1 MSPCWNG
8 ITMDLTWVSVRENR
22 RVNEIQIVY
31 FGLALQSVLR
41 LLTSIIA
48 SKSNSV
54 KCSGSCGDAGSTA
67 LWSGNQTWQREI
79 SMLNGGKKEHPS
91 EDQSTKPGN
100 YFRLP
105 DGICGETISWT
116 LVTNAWSGCETQFA
130 NDTWRQNRVQASCWI
145 CLLDTKQQA
154 SWTLRINYSL
164 SFRGM
169 HCISQDLRL
178 EWRTSFS
185 TRKLLQS
192 DWSKSEWTTQ
202 RQKSSCLV

>member
-1 MSPCWNG
+1 MDPVGLRRIHCDPVMKHGNGKSQCWMGEKRNTHLK
-8 ITMDLTWVSVRENR
+8 IN
-22 RVNEIQIVY
+22 
-31 FGLALQSVLR
+31 LQKR
-41 LLTSIIA
+41 
-48 SKSNSV
+48 
-54 KCSGSCGDAGSTA
+54 
-67 LWSGNQTWQREI
+67 
-79 SMLNGGKKEHPS
+79 
-91 EDQSTKPGN
+91 GN

-105 DGICGETISWT
+105 DGSCGETISWT

-130 NDTWRQNRVQASCWI
+130 NDTWRQNRVQASRWI
-145 CLLDTKQQA
+145 CLLDTKQHA